1 MPLFHVKCN
10 TQFSCRN
17 HLDDFQSF
25 IGWIEFSLLKW
36 CSSPK
41 LALSTLAM
49 EGLSERSCL
58 QLSIIETI
66 RLVSSKK
73 RDYYNSLLLS
83 PGSRLWAYLW
93 NQVKSKVSFLP
104 LFCNHQIL
112 SYSKIL
118 TKQNKQGFANK
129 GDFKQVVWRYCWFS

>member
-1 MPLFHVKCN
+1 MQYSIFMQKSPGWFPVFHWMDRVFIAKVMLFPQAGSIH
-10 TQFSCRN
+10 
-17 HLDDFQSF
+17 
-25 IGWIEFSLLKW
+25 
-36 CSSPK
+36 
-41 LALSTLAM
+41 LAM
-49 EGLSERSCL
+49 EDMSERSCL